1 MAGGGGVSEWERRI
15 FYSFESSVVRLRV
28 PSGAGNGFVV
38 FARGNTRLIMT
49 CEHVVHGLPLGT
61 RNIMVSRSEPY
72 NLTARSTPA
81 TLLFVDEARD
91 LALLRVDAVQWDP
104 CNVLAFFEAAPTS
117 PGMDVVLLSFF
128 HMGPSIVLRPGTF
141 SGKIVGPSAISPRN
155 AEREI
160 VRSNYTAKPGT
171 SGAPVLLARERLVVG
186 VHSESARG
194 CKFAVSVPTIKA
206 ALRGWLQIADENVS
220 ILAMLARIV

>member
-1 MAGGGGVSEWERRI
+1 MAGGGGVSEWERSI
-15 FYSFESSVVRLRV
+15 FDCFESSVVRLRV
-28 PSGAGNGFVV
+28 PCGGAGNGFVV
-38 FARGNTRLIMT
+38 FGRGNTRLIMT

-72 NLTARSTPA
+72 LTAQSTPA

-128 HMGPSIVLRPGTF
+128 HMGPLIVLRPGTF
-141 SGKIVGPSAISPRN
+141 AGKIIGPHRLLVLGTLNVKLFAPTTQLS
-155 AEREI
+155 REHI
-160 VRSNYTAKPGT
+160 RCT
-171 SGAPVLLARERLVVG
+171 
-186 VHSESARG
+186 
-194 CKFAVSVPTIKA
+194 FPTIKA
-206 ALRGWLQIADENVS
+206 ALRGWLRIADVRVTNLV
-220 ILAMLARIV
+220 ITVQNYI